1 MSARRNLIIA
11 FALGAAYVVLLAFTS
26 WEVGCT
32 RDEGTYFSAAETHSR
47 WFGALLHGDLRRV
60 VDPTFIRDQWSEN
73 REHPVLMKALSALS
87 WMALNQRLGLTS
99 QITAWRFPA
108 MLMAG
113 LMIGL
118 TYLFGAI
125 AYRPRVGTLA
135 ALALAGL
142 PRLFHDAHLATLD
155 VPIAALQLLVL
166 FAYWRGLRSRRWAIL
181 CGVFFGLALAT
192 KHNAVFI
199 PLILLAHQGLRFVG
213 ARPRPA
219 LVPEPLL
226 AMVVLGPLI
235 FFLHWPLLWIEP
247 LGQLAYWLRFH
258 LQHENYP
265 VEYFGRLLVAPP
277 FPWSFPL
284 VMTWVTVPLPTA
296 VLMTWGWLRGL
307 LGEAATSLR
316 RSTAEPD
323 AGDEQ
328 RTRLLLVLA
337 TFVPIFI
344 IALPSV
350 PIFGGVKHWFTAM
363 PPATLLAAAE
373 ADRLFSAT
381 RIVRRATLAFTCM
394 AALLLGPSLLGILHA
409 HPYGI
414 AFYNEL
420 LGGVRGGARAG
431 MMRNFWGYTARGNLA
446 RLNQLAA
453 PGDRVYF
460 HRTTHACCEAY
471 RRDGLLRPDLVEVSD
486 LVGADWVLYEAQR
499 TWVDDEAAL
508 WNRWGTRR
516 PVAGVYV
523 DEVPMN
529 LLYRRPRTGP

>member
-1 MSARRNLIIA
+1 MSTRRNLIIA
-11 FALGAAYVVLLAFTS
+11 FALGLAYVTVLAATS

-32 RDEGTYFSAAETHSR
+32 RDEGTYFSAAEAHSP
-47 WFGALLHGDLRRV
+47 WFRAVLSGHLGRAL
-60 VDPTFIRDQWSEN
+60 DPAFIRAQWSEN
-73 REHPVLMKALSALS
+73 REHPVLMKSLSALS
-87 WMALNQRLGLTS
+87 WMALHRGLGLAG

-118 TYLFGAI
+118 TYLFGAL
-125 AYRPRVGTLA
+125 AYRHRVGILA
-135 ALALAGL
+135 ALAVAGL
-142 PRLFHDAHLATLD
+142 PRLFHDAHLATFD
-155 VPIAALQLLVL
+155 VPIAALQLAVL
-166 FAYWRGLRSRRWAIL
+166 FAYWHGLRSRRWAIT
-181 CGVFFGLALAT
+181 CGVLFGLALAT
-192 KHNAVFI
+192 KHNALFI
-199 PLILLAHQGLRFVG
+199 PLILVAHHGVRLVG
-213 ARPRPA
+213 VRPRPP
-219 LVPEPLL
+219 LIPEPLL
-226 AMVVLGPLI
+226 AMAVLGPVI
-235 FFLHWPLLWIEP
+235 FLLHWPLLWVEP
-247 LGQLAYWLRFH
+247 LGQLGFWFHFH

-265 VEYFGRLLVAPP
+265 VEYLGQLLVAPP

-284 VMTWVTVPLPTA
+284 VMTWVTVPLPTV
-296 VLMTWGWLRGL
+296 VLMTVGWIRGL
-307 LGEAATSLR
+307 IGEASLALR
-316 RSTAEPD
+316 RSNDPAET
-323 AGDEQ
+323 GDDR

-363 PPATLLAAAE
+363 PPAALLAALE

-381 RIVRRATLAFTCM
+381 RIVRRANLAFTCM
-394 AALLLGPSLLGILHA
+394 VALLLGPSLLGILHA

-414 AFYNEL
+414 AFYNEV

-453 PGDRVYF
+453 PGDRVHF

-471 RRDGLLRPDLVEVSD
+471 RRDGLLRPDLVEVTD
-486 LVGADWVLYEAQR
+486 LDEADWVLYEVQR
-499 TWVDDEAAL
+499 TWVDDEATL

-529 LLYRRPRTGP
+529 LLYHRPRTEP